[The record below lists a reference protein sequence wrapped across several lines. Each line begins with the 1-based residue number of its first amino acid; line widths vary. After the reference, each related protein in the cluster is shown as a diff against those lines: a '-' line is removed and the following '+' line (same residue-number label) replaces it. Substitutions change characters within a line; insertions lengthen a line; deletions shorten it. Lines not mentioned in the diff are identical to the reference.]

1 VSDLCCPPQLISCPD
16 AKNRVAP
23 GDPPESRRDLPTSI
37 VGEVMSPI
45 GPVPRVS
52 NQLSQYDR
60 LGMWKVRWGIGR
72 MGYTVAPGLYALGQP
87 DEGSEVLVTANYKMT
102 FDLLRRCLTNVDVW
116 ILVLDTRGV
125 NVWCA
130 AGKGTFGT
138 DELARCV
145 EAAGVNAVVRHR
157 RLIVPQLGAPG
168 IAAHEVRKRTGFSVL
183 YGPVEMR
190 DIPAYLEKG
199 RQATPAMRRKDFP
212 VTERAVLVPMEL
224 VPALKWVVMST
235 GAMALLAGI
244 LGRGPFVA
252 NALLHGSRAFL
263 FMALGTFA
271 GAVATPILLPW
282 VPGRSFALKGAITGL
297 TVALILFGGGFLRGL
312 DGLAW
317 LLLITAASSFLAMN
331 FTGSSTF
338 TSLSGVKREM
348 KIAVPAQAVL
358 SLAAIGLWMYALLIP
373 GGVS

>member
-1 VSDLCCPPQLISCPD
+1 V
-16 AKNRVAP
+16 
-23 GDPPESRRDLPTSI
+23 
-37 VGEVMSPI
+37 
-45 GPVPRVS
+45 GPVPKVS
-52 NQLSQYDR
+52 TRLSKDDR
-60 LGMWKVRWGIGR
+60 LGMWKVRWGINR

-102 FDLLRRCLTNVDVW
+102 FDLLRRCLTSLNVW

-138 DELARCV
+138 DELVRCV
-145 EAAGVNAVVRHR
+145 EGTGVGAVVNHR

-168 IAAHEVRKRTGFSVL
+168 IAAHEVRERTGFSVL
-183 YGPVEMR
+183 YGPVEMK

-199 RQATPAMRRKDFP
+199 RHATPAMRRKDFP
-212 VTERAVLVPMEL
+212 VTERAALVPMEL
-224 VPALKWVVMST
+224 VPASKWVAIST
-235 GAMALLAGI
+235 AAIALMAGI
-244 LGRGPFVA
+244 MGRGSFLSD
-252 NALLHGSRAFL
+252 ALLHGSRAFL
-263 FMALGTFA
+263 FINLGTFA
-271 GAVATPILLPW
+271 GAVVTPILLPW
-282 VPGRSFALKGAITGL
+282 VPGRAFALKGAIIGFAT
-297 TVALILFGGGFLRGL
+297 ALILFGGGFLSGL

-348 KIAVPAQAVL
+348 KIAVPAQAAL
-358 SLAAIGLWMYALLIP
+358 SLAAIALWVCALFIP
-373 GGVS
+373 RGVL